1 MGGGGGGGG
10 LPVTCELLVP
20 RVGTRKNRKD
30 RHRTIAIKVVG
41 SSPVQNDL
49 RALQLAPSA
58 VVGNKVT
65 KTVSTE
71 PAVEND

>member
-1 MGGGGGGGG
+1 MGVGGGGG
-10 LPVTCELLVP
+10 VTCELLVP
-20 RVGTRKNRKD
+20 SAPTRKNRKGRH

-41 SSPVQNDL
+41 SSPV
-49 RALQLAPSA
+49 QLAPSA

-71 PAVEND
+71 PTVEND